1 MRTKLSHAASWAIT
15 SASLILATILLV
27 HADIPW
33 ITASAETPETAA
45 TAEAAAQDV
54 WIRCLTGPEIYI
66 PPPGNGARTLVV
78 NATNNTDTW
87 RSCTVKCQY
96 KRRSDGSRLT
106 FECSG
111 AVPPKLIQQ
120 HSLFCAKTLA
130 LKDFVE
136 AGATGKRASC
146 TKI

>member
-1 MRTKLSHAASWAIT
+1 MRTKLSHAASGAIT
-15 SASLILATILLV
+15 SAILILAAILLF

-54 WIRCLTGPEIYI
+54 WIRCLTGPEAYI
-66 PPPGNGARTLVV
+66 PPPGNGARTLIV
-78 NATNNTDTW
+78 NATNNTEAW
-87 RSCTVKCQY
+87 RSCTVKCEY
-96 KRRSDGSRLT
+96 KRRSDGSRLS

-120 HSLFCAKTLA
+120 RNLFCAKTLA

-136 AGATGKRASC
+136 ETATGKRSSC